1 MNTWKKLLPGAVC
14 GAAAMLAAVAACAMG
29 RPATSPSA
37 AGPSDWPALEK
48 GFILLY
54 DGRDTSKWKQA
65 GPGRFVRE
73 PDGSLRSEGGMGLF
87 WYAERPFRDFVLR
100 VDWKAEKAESNSG
113 IFVRFPDPQG
123 DPWKPVNEG
132 YEIQIQDAGGPKHRT
147 GAVYS
152 FSESYSVPTKPY
164 GEWNTMEIE
173 VTGQRYLVRVNGTL
187 VTRFT
192 GSRATEGYIGLQNHG
207 GGDRVWFRNIRIK
220 PLD

>member
-1 MNTWKKLLPGAVC
+1 MSKCKKLTIGAVC
-14 GAAAMLAAVAACAMG
+14 GAAVVLAAVAGWAMG
-29 RPATSPSA
+29 RPAARTSPG
-37 AGPSDWPALEK
+37 GPVDWPALEK
-48 GFILLY
+48 GFTLLY
-54 DGRDTSKWKQA
+54 DGRDTSRWKQA
-65 GPGRFVRE
+65 GPGRFVQQ
-73 PDGSLRSEGGMGLF
+73 PDGSLLSEGGMGLF
-87 WYAERPFRDFVLR
+87 WYAERPFKDFILR

-164 GEWNTMEIE
+164 GQWNTMEIE
-173 VTGQRYLVRVNGTL
+173 VVGQRYLVRVNGTL

-220 PLD
+220 PLN